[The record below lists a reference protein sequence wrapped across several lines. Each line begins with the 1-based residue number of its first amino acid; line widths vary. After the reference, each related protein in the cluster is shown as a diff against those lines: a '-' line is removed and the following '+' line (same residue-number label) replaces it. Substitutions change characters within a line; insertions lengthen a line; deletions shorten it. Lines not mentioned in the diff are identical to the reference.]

1 MPAPI
6 VLALTGDLML
16 GREAGPEIVRHA
28 PEWCWGDALP
38 LLRGA
43 DAVFGNLECAL
54 STHPQRWKRTPKA
67 CHFVGPPEATAALRA
82 AGVSFVGLANNHIL
96 DAEEQGLRDTL
107 GYLEAADIPYAGAGE
122 DLAAA
127 ERPAMLDIG
136 GLPVAVVAA
145 TDTEKPFAATASH
158 PGTHYLMIDPPEPA
172 VARVAAA
179 AAAAR
184 AAGARLVVLAL
195 HWGETMV
202 EKPPPAHRR
211 FAQECLARGVDI
223 VYGHSARL
231 NQAVARYGNGLIL
244 YDTGAFLDD
253 YEADPWLRNDWS
265 FLYFVELEPGGALRR
280 LRLVPVRL
288 HRARAELAQG
298 AESESILARM
308 ERLCK
313 PFQTPLRRTAEG
325 LELDLRAARPGRRAV
340 TG

>member
-1 MPAPI
+1 
-6 VLALTGDLML
+6 ML

-28 PEWCWGDALP
+28 PEWCWGDTLP

-54 STHPQRWKRTPKA
+54 STNPQRWKRTPKA

-82 AGVSFVGLANNHIL
+82 AGVRFVSLANNHIL

-107 GYLEAADIPYAGAGE
+107 GYLEAADISYAGAGE

-127 ERPAMLDIG
+127 ERPATFDVA
-136 GLPVAVVAA
+136 GLPVAVLAA
-145 TDTEKPFAATASH
+145 TDTEKPYAATVRQ
-158 PGTHYLMIDPPEPA
+158 PGTNHLALDPPAPS
-172 VARVAAA
+172 VTRVAAA

-202 EKPPPAHRR
+202 ESPPPEHRK
-211 FAQECLARGVDI
+211 FAAECLARGVDI

-231 NQAVARYGNGLIL
+231 NQAVERYGDGLIL
-244 YDTGAFLDD
+244 YDTGALLDD
-253 YEADPWLRNDWS
+253 YEPDPWLRNDWS
-265 FLYFVELEPGGALRR
+265 FLYLVELEPDGALRR
-280 LRLVPVRL
+280 LRLVPLRL
-288 HRARAELAQG
+288 HRARVGLAQG
-298 AESESILARM
+298 AENDSILARM
-308 ERLCK
+308 ERLCA
-313 PFQTPLRRTAEG
+313 PLRMPLRRTAEG
-325 LELDLRAARPGRRAV
+325 LELDLRAARPGRIAA